1 MKLRFVLV
9 WLVIFILM
17 SVLTGGQ
24 ALASGQN
31 KDSKKLDIPKEP
43 GWNHPSYRGWES
55 LSITGLIA
63 TYYDLDLDRELDY
76 MVIRKVIRKA
86 SAEETTIKKAR
97 NAKFDNLSVF
107 FSHPVVYF
115 TNGNPLYYCKGVDH
129 RGNCRGD
136 MWVDIAE
143 DGLNGNEEL
152 SLSSGNEPK
161 GVLRYLNTPFLKSLG
176 HGKRYAIASPPPLP
190 SCP

>member
-1 MKLRFVLV
+1 VKLRFMLV
-9 WLVIFILM
+9 WLAVFISM

-24 ALASGQN
+24 VLAGSQALASSQ
-31 KDSKKLDIPKEP
+31 DEDLKKLDIPKEP

-55 LSITGLIA
+55 LSLPGLIA

-86 SAEETTIKKAR
+86 SAEETTIEKAIEV
-97 NAKFDNLSVF
+97 AKFDDLSVF

-115 TNGNPLYYCKGVDH
+115 TNRNPLFYCKGVDH
-129 RGNCRGD
+129 RRNCRGD
-136 MWVDIAE
+136 IWVDIAE

-152 SLSSGNEPK
+152 YSLS
-161 GVLRYLNTPFLKSLG
+161 TPSLG
-176 HGKRYAIASPPPLP
+176 VR
-190 SCP
+190 

>member
-1 MKLRFVLV
+1 MKLRLMLV
-9 WLVIFILM
+9 WLAVFISM
-17 SVLTGGQ
+17 SVLAGGQ
-24 ALASGQN
+24 VLAGSQALVSSQN
-31 KDSKKLDIPKEP
+31 EDLKKLDIPKEP

-55 LSITGLIA
+55 LSLPGLIA

-86 SAEETTIKKAR
+86 SAEETTIEKAIEI
-97 NAKFDNLSVF
+97 AKFDNLSVF

-115 TNGNPLYYCKGVDH
+115 TNGNPLFYCKGVDH

-152 SLSSGNEPK
+152 NSLSAP
-161 GVLRYLNTPFLKSLG
+161 SLG
-176 HGKRYAIASPPPLP
+176 VR
-190 SCP
+190 